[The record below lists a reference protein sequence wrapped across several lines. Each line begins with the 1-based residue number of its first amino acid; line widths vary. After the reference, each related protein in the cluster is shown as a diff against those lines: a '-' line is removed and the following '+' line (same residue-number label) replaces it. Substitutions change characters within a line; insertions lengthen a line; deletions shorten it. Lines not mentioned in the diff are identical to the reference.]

1 MTDIL
6 GNWPVTGYIP
16 LINDPIVTNDFFSV
30 TEAVD
35 PDKATVSFF
44 DSTQNPPV
52 QVSFDASLGDGGT
65 SLGGE
70 TTVGAYRYLVTAMI
84 EVVGS
89 PSILFRTISG
99 AVLRQGGGTED
110 SGGQW
115 NGGPLRPK

>member
-16 LINDPIVTNDFFSV
+16 LINSPIVTNDYFYV

-35 PDKATVSFF
+35 PDKATVAFV
-44 DSTQNPPV
+44 DSAQNPAATI
-52 QVSFDASLGDGGT
+52 SFDADLAEDGKSLN
-65 SLGGE
+65 GE
-70 TTVGAYRYLVTAMI
+70 TTVGAYRYLVSAMI

-89 PSILFRTISG
+89 PSMLYRTISG